1 MSLKLLRFTS
11 MNFLTNCDD
20 LTWIPIEYGQILAR
34 SITTWLFLKRRAKT
48 HWSLNCR
55 FKGLH
60 TPYWDKKLGEYFMP
74 ITVKN
79 CTRLG
84 MDYGHPGNWI

>member
-1 MSLKLLRFTS
+1 MKLTSDELFDVLR
-11 MNFLTNCDD
+11 DD
-20 LTWIPIEYGQILAR
+20 LTWIPIKYGQVLAFDQ
-34 SITTWLFLKRRAKT
+34 SLPHGYSLNKEIFT
-48 HWSLNCR
+48 HWSMNCR

-74 ITVKN
+74 ITGKN

-84 MDYGHPGNWI
+84 MNYIQPECWI